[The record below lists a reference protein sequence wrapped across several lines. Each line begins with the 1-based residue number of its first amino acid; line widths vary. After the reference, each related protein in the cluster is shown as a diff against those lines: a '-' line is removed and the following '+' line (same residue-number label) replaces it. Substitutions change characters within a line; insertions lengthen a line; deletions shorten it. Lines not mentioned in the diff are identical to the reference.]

1 MSGKKAEF
9 SGPFDVVF
17 ADFDPLEKPFL
28 KELPR

>member
-9 SGPFDVVF
+9 SAARDVVF
-17 ADFDPLEKPFL
+17 ADFNRSEKPPL